1 MSVLARRSQTSG
13 LALSERRQSRVGGL
27 ALSERRQSRV
37 GGPALSER
45 RKARVGG
52 PALSERRKA
61 RVEGFTLVEMLVV
74 IVIIAILMGIAI
86 AIVSGVVRRAQM
98 TRTEVLIKTLSTACE
113 DYRQDFDQYP
123 PGQGS
128 KALHQAL
135 GSPRAVPLVRQ
146 SDDIIYTKKGP
157 LIEFRIG
164 QLEKGAPTTQP
175 PPASA
180 IIDAWDNE
188 IRYVRPGVHNK
199 KGVDIWS
206 DGPDKDKKEDD
217 LTNWIGE

>member
-1 MSVLARRSQTSG
+1 MSVLPRRPKS
-13 LALSERRQSRVGGL
+13 L
-27 ALSERRQSRV
+27 
-37 GGPALSER
+37 
-45 RKARVGG
+45 
-52 PALSERRKA
+52 
-61 RVEGFTLVEMLVV
+61 GFTLVEMLVV
-74 IVIIAILMGIAI
+74 IVIIAILMGVAI

-98 TRTEVLIKTLSTACE
+98 TRTEVLVRTLTTACE

-135 GSPRAVPLVRQ
+135 GSPRIVILVREV
-146 SDDIIYTKKGP
+146 DGHIYTRKGP
-157 LIEFRIG
+157 LIEFRLG
-164 QLEKGAPTTQP
+164 QLEKGAPTAQP

-217 LTNWIGE
+217 CTNWIGE